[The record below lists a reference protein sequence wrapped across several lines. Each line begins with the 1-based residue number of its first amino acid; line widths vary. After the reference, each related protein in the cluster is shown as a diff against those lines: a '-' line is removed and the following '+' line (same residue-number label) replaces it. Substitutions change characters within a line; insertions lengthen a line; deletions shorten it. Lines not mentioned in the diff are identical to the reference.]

1 MKTFS
6 LFSQGTTILA
16 PTNKAVEKLE
26 KTKIEDII
34 NYEDMAIEVDTGIQK
49 IDRFFK

>member
-6 LFSQGTTILA
+6 LFSLRTTILA

-26 KTKIEDII
+26 KTKIEEILND
-34 NYEDMAIEVDTGIQK
+34 EEMALEVDLK
-49 IDRFFK
+49 NRLKE